1 MSAPDTTTQALAP
14 VSKQPIAFG
23 NSGVQLAT
31 MEDAYR
37 FATAILKSGFAPK
50 GYDSPE
56 SVLIAIQMGSE
67 VGLAPMQALQSI
79 AVINGRPSI
88 WGDAGMAL
96 VRRSGLL
103 ESDSDSIEG
112 EGDARVVTV
121 TVRRKNGPEVV
132 RKFGVKDAKQAGLW
146 GKAGPWS
153 QYPDRMLFN
162 RARAFALRDA
172 FGDVLKGL
180 HVGEESRDLEPINV
194 TPKRSKLDAEVI
206 Q

>member
-1 MSAPDTTTQALAP
+1 MSTPDTTTQALAP
-14 VSKQPIAFG
+14 VVKQSIAFG

-37 FATAILKSGFAPK
+37 FATAIIKSGFAPK

>member
-1 MSAPDTTTQALAP
+1 VSTPDTTTQALAP
-14 VSKQPIAFG
+14 VVKQSIAFG

-37 FATAILKSGFAPK
+37 FATAIIKSGFAPK

>member
-1 MSAPDTTTQALAP
+1 VSTPETTTQAIAP

-67 VGLAPMQALQSI
+67 VGLAPMQALQCI

-103 ESDSDSIEG
+103 ESESDTIEG
-112 EGDARVVTV
+112 EGDARTV
-121 TVRRKNGPEVV
+121 TFTVKRVNGPTVV
-132 RKFGVKDAKQAGLW
+132 RKFGVKDAKLAGLW

-153 QYPDRMLFN
+153 QYPERMMFN

-180 HVGEESRDLEPINV
+180 HVAEEMGDVINV
-194 TPKRSKLDAEVI
+194 TPIKRVSKLAEEVAS
-206 Q
+206 

>member
-1 MSAPDTTTQALAP
+1 MSTPETTTQALAP

>member
-1 MSAPDTTTQALAP
+1 MSTPDTTTQALAP
-14 VSKQPIAFG
+14 VVKQSIAFG

-37 FATAILKSGFAPK
+37 FATAIIKSGFAPK

-132 RKFGVKDAKQAGLW
+132 RKFGVKDAKQSGLW

>member
-1 MSAPDTTTQALAP
+1 VSTPDTTTQALAP
-14 VSKQPIAFG
+14 VVKQSIAFG

-37 FATAILKSGFAPK
+37 FATAIIKSGFAPK

-132 RKFGVKDAKQAGLW
+132 RKFGVKDAKQSGLW